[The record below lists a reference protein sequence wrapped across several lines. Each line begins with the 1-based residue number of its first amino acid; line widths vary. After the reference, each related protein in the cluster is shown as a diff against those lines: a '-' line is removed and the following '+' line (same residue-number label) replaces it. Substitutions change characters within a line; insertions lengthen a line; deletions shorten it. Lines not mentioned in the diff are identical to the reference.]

1 MPKIWK
7 TEKSLHLPSLTV
19 LEEQTWGEFE
29 REAVWGSKEKIS
41 STDRE
46 ADSLFF
52 DDLPSTTRFKLSG
65 LRIHDPHVTVPCMTP
80 VLEEQTRGKPGQTG
94 QYLEFCKAQTIEAWC
109 TRVLVLLYMGF
120 FSFFLVEPA
129 LHVRNGKSGNG
140 KIQNDNWNVNALV
153 C

>member
-7 TEKSLHLPSLTV
+7 TEKGLHLASLTV

-52 DDLPSTTRFKLSG
+52 DDLPSTTRFKFSG

-80 VLEEQTRGKPGQTG
+80 VLEEQSHKPEENPVKLDNIWSSARHKQLKRDV
-94 QYLEFCKAQTIEAWC
+94 QECWC
-109 TRVLVLLYMGF
+109 CF
-120 FSFFLVEPA
+120 IWFSFFFFF
-129 LHVRNGKSGNG
+129 
-140 KIQNDNWNVNALV
+140 WFNVGFLFFLS
-153 C
+153 CGTCPTRS